1 MAEGNEDMTPVRFD
15 CKHFNGNRPCSPH
28 KNTGVHCLDC
38 PEYDPVKTRILVIKL
53 NAVGDVLR
61 TAGIIPALQSKYPG
75 AYITWI
81 TDPDAVPLLEMV
93 PGIDRIWPH
102 DGCLLERLL
111 TEPFDLVLGLDNS
124 RDSAALAYL
133 SKGEKKMGFS
143 LDDSGRL
150 IPLSPVAETWFQ
162 MGLWDDLKRANR
174 RTYQD
179 ILWDI
184 CELPKPTMPPDI
196 VLSESL
202 KTKAE
207 AFAKK
212 ARITDAKPVIGFFSG
227 TGKRWP
233 QKTLSFPK
241 QKELLRELAGYYPH
255 GSIILFGG
263 PDEAEQND
271 TLLAGVPSSVVN
283 AGCHNSLPKFAALLN
298 LVDVLI
304 TGDTLALHV
313 GLALRKKIVAYFG
326 PTAPWEVDLFG
337 MGEKII
343 APVDC
348 IACYRTDCDKSPKC
362 SDLVSISDI
371 MAAVS
376 SMVKTVSECSNDQ

>member
-1 MAEGNEDMTPVRFD
+1 MAEGNEGMISVRYD
-15 CKHFNGNRPCSPH
+15 CKNFKGDRPCMPH
-28 KNTGVHCLDC
+28 KNTGVHCEDC
-38 PEYDPVKTRILVIKL
+38 SEYDPIKARILIIKL

-61 TAGIIPALQSKYPG
+61 TAGIIPALRSKYPG

-81 TDPDAVPLLEMV
+81 TDPEAIPLLEMV
-93 PGIDRIWPH
+93 PGIDRIWFH
-102 DGCLLERLL
+102 GGFLLERLL

-124 RDSAALAYL
+124 RDSAALVYL
-133 SKGEKKMGFS
+133 SRGDKKLGFS
-143 LDDSGRL
+143 LDDSGQL
-150 IPLSPVAETWFQ
+150 IPLSSAAETWFQ

-184 CELPKPTMPPDI
+184 CELPKPTRAPDI
-196 VLSESL
+196 VLPESV

-207 AFAKK
+207 AFAKE
-212 ARITDAKPVIGFFSG
+212 ARITDAKPIIGFFSG
-227 TGKRWP
+227 AGNRWP
-233 QKTLSFPK
+233 QKALSFPK
-241 QKELLRELAGYYPH
+241 QKELLQQLAGYYPV

-263 PDEAEQND
+263 PEEVEQNNL
-271 TLLAGVPSSVVN
+271 LLAGAPSKVVN
-283 AGCHNSLPKFAALLN
+283 AGCHNPLPEFASLIN

-304 TGDTLALHV
+304 AGDTLALHI

-337 MGEKII
+337 MGKKII

-348 IACYRTDCDKSPKC
+348 IACYRSSCDKPQKC
-362 SDLVSISDI
+362 SDLVSIGDI
-371 MAAVS
+371 MAAVD
-376 SMVKTVSECSNDQ
+376 SMVKASSGCSNDT

>member
-1 MAEGNEDMTPVRFD
+1 MIENYNCR
-15 CKHFNGNRPCSPH
+15 HFRGDRPCAPH
-28 KNTGVHCLDC
+28 KNTGVHCEDC
-38 PEYDPVKTRILVIKL
+38 EEYDPVKTRILVIKL

-61 TAGIIPALQSKYPG
+61 TAGIIPALRSKYPG
-75 AYITWI
+75 PYITWI

-93 PGIDRIWPH
+93 PGIDRIWAH
-102 DGCLLERLL
+102 DGFLLERLL

-133 SKGEKKMGFS
+133 SRGDKKLGFS
-143 LDDSGRL
+143 LDDSGQL
-150 IPLSPVAETWFQ
+150 NPLSTEAEAWLQ

-196 VLSESL
+196 VLPESL

-207 AFAKK
+207 AFVRE

-227 TGKRWP
+227 AGERWP
-233 QKTLSFPK
+233 QKALSFPK
-241 QKELLRELAGYYPH
+241 QKELLQQLAGYYPH

-263 PDEAEQND
+263 PEEAEQND
-271 TLLAGVPSSVVN
+271 MLLDEAPS
-283 AGCHNSLPKFAALLN
+283 N

-304 TGDTLALHV
+304 TGDTLALHI

-348 IACYRTDCDKSPKC
+348 VACYRSTCDKPQKC

-371 MAAVS
+371 MAAVD
-376 SMVKTVSECSNDQ
+376 SMVKTVSEC

>member
-1 MAEGNEDMTPVRFD
+1 MTPVRYD
-15 CKHFNGNRPCSPH
+15 CKNFKGDRPCMPH
-28 KNTGVHCLDC
+28 KNSGVHCEGC
-38 PEYDPVKTRILVIKL
+38 AEYDPIKARILIIKL

-61 TAGIIPALQSKYPG
+61 TAGIISALRSKYPG

-93 PGIDRIWPH
+93 PGIDRILSH
-102 DGCLLERLL
+102 DEFLLERLL
-111 TEPFDLVLGLDNS
+111 TEQSDLVLGLDNS

-133 SKGEKKMGFS
+133 SRGDKKLGFS
-143 LDDSGRL
+143 LDDSGQL
-150 IPLSPVAETWFQ
+150 IPLSPVAEAWFQ

-196 VLSESL
+196 ILPESS
-202 KTKAE
+202 KTE
-207 AFAKK
+207 AKVFAKE

-227 TGKRWP
+227 AGKRWP
-233 QKTLSFPK
+233 QKALSFPN
-241 QKELLRELAGYYPH
+241 QKELLEELAGYYPD

-263 PDEAEQND
+263 PEEAEQND
-271 TLLAGVPSSVVN
+271 RLFAEAPSNVVN
-283 AGCHNSLPKFAALLN
+283 AGCHNSLPEFASLIN

-313 GLALRKKIVAYFG
+313 GLALRKKIVACFG

-348 IACYRTDCDKSPKC
+348 IACYRSTCDKPQKC
-362 SDLVSISDI
+362 SDLVSIGDI
-371 MAAVS
+371 MAAVD
-376 SMVKTVSECSNDQ
+376 SMVKA

>member
-1 MAEGNEDMTPVRFD
+1 MTPVRFN
-15 CKHFNGNRPCSPH
+15 CKHFNGDRPCSPH
-28 KNTGVHCLDC
+28 KNTGVHCDSC
-38 PEYDPVKTRILVIKL
+38 NEYDPIKARILVIKL

-61 TAGIIPALQSKYPG
+61 TAGIIPALRSKYPG

-81 TDPDAVPLLEMV
+81 TDPEATPLFELV
-93 PGIDRIWPH
+93 PGIDQIWLH
-102 DGCLLERLL
+102 DGFLPERLL

-124 RDSAALAYL
+124 RDSAALAFL
-133 SKGEKKMGFS
+133 SRGDKKLGFS
-143 LDDSGRL
+143 LADSGWL
-150 IPLSPVAETWFQ
+150 NPLSSEAEAWFQ
-162 MGLWDDLKRANR
+162 MGLWDDLKRANC

-184 CELPKPTMPPDI
+184 CKLPKPTSPPDI
-196 VLSESL
+196 VLPETL
-202 KTKAE
+202 KTEAE

-212 ARITDAKPVIGFFSG
+212 TRITDTKPVIGFFSG
-227 TGKRWP
+227 AGKRWP
-233 QKTLSFPK
+233 QKALSFSN
-241 QKELLRELAGYYPH
+241 QKELLRELAQRYTD
-255 GSIILFGG
+255 GSIMLFGG
-263 PDEAEQND
+263 PEEAKQND
-271 TLLAGVPSSVVN
+271 TLLAGVPSNVAN
-283 AGCHNSLPKFAALLN
+283 AGCHNSLSEFASLIN

-304 TGDTLALHV
+304 TGDTLALHI

-362 SDLVSISDI
+362 SELIPVDHILN
-371 MAAVS
+371 AVAR
-376 SMVKTVSECSNDQ
+376 VV